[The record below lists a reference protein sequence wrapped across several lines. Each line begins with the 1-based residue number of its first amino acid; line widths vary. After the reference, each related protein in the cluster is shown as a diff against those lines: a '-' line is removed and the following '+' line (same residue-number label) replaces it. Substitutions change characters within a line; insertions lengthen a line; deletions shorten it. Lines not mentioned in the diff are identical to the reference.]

1 MGSRSLTKNKSFDPS
16 FPVSDND
23 YLLALKPN
31 HVTAN
36 FPSIEEEKLF
46 KVINEEQEEEFHR
59 LLEMSPEDFEKMMS
73 EFPDGMLGPLSATS
87 YAMSK
92 KRARRDEE
100 DFPQTAVE
108 SAPIAL
114 QPAFEPQQIYQTRQ
128 IREVKSWQGKAIG
141 GLWKKVQDLE
151 ADLAKSRAEA
161 NNAFENGRMMT
172 LLGLNDEWEVKE
184 AKIKSDANSAL
195 TQKHGQLEEVNREIA
210 KKIKKLDQYRTEAEA
225 YKANVKSKAR
235 RYRQVAQ
242 EEI

>member
-1 MGSRSLTKNKSFDPS
+1 MTPSWVQDLSRKTRVSI
-16 FPVSDND
+16 PVSDND

-36 FPSIEEEKLF
+36 FPSIEEENLF
-46 KVINEEQEEEFHR
+46 KVINEQEEELHR

-100 DFPQTAVE
+100 DFAQTAAE

-128 IREVKSWQGKAIG
+128 IREVKS
-141 GLWKKVQDLE
+141 
-151 ADLAKSRAEA
+151 
-161 NNAFENGRMMT
+161 
-172 LLGLNDEWEVKE
+172 
-184 AKIKSDANSAL
+184 
-195 TQKHGQLEEVNREIA
+195 
-210 KKIKKLDQYRTEAEA
+210 
-225 YKANVKSKAR
+225 
-235 RYRQVAQ
+235 
-242 EEI
+242 